1 MKHGWRAAP
10 SVATLFYNVPVTI
23 GVKLAHTEIGL
34 PESCAFGL
42 QRTSSVSI
50 KRMEHHSNAP
60 ARRTQATFSPVNM
73 NRLAKFLP
81 LENVV
86 VGLSVTSKKRVFEQA
101 GLIFENQNGIA
112 RSTVTDNLFARERL
126 GSTGLGEGVAIPHG
140 RIKGLKQPLAAFVRL
155 AEPIPFES
163 PDGQPVSLLIFL
175 LVPEQATQQHLEI
188 LSEIAQLLSD
198 REARERLHTEE
209 DRESLHRLLTQWQP

>member
-1 MKHGWRAAP
+1 MGPAEASGFLDRLSPPIFA
-10 SVATLFYNVPVTI
+10 
-23 GVKLAHTEIGL
+23 
-34 PESCAFGL
+34 
-42 QRTSSVSI
+42 SI
-50 KRMEHHSNAP
+50 ERMERHSTAP
-60 ARRTQATFSPVNM
+60 VGRTQATFSPVNM

-86 VGLSVTSKKRVFEQA
+86 IGLSVTSKKRVFEQA

-155 AEPIPFES
+155 AEPIPFEA

-198 REARERLHTEE
+198 RDARERLHTEE